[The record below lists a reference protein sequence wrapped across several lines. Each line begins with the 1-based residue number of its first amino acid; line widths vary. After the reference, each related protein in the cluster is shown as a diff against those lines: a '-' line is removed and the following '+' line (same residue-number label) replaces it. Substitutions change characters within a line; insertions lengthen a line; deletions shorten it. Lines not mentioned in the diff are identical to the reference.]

1 MSACIQVLKQ
11 DAAYGLHICLR
22 AFVVCVCV
30 RLHVHLHVLV
40 PVHAFHIF
48 YESVSVCLGVGVSA
62 CVCVYGCLYDCLSAY
77 VYLSICVVSV
87 CLCIATYVALLI
99 SVCL

>member
-1 MSACIQVLKQ
+1 MAYISACVHLLAVCVL
-11 DAAYGLHICLR
+11 
-22 AFVVCVCV
+22 CVCV

-48 YESVSVCLGVGVSA
+48 YESVSRCWCVCMCE

-87 CLCIATYVALLI
+87 CLCIATYVAVLI

>member
-1 MSACIQVLKQ
+1 M
-11 DAAYGLHICLR
+11 
-22 AFVVCVCV
+22 

-62 CVCVYGCLYDCLSAY
+62 CVNVYVCMD
-77 VYLSICVVSV
+77 VYMTV
-87 CLCIATYVALLI
+87 CLHMFIYLYVSCPSA
-99 SVCL
+99 CA